1 METCLAQQQVDEHLR
16 DIELADE
23 AQVTLQTWPRLYIA
37 PTLFDTAEQYLREF
51 AHHFLLVVGQDDV
64 LLSLPHVT
72 HGGMPGEGG
81 MHRQLAELFP
91 QVANQQPVHSHIL
104 AKA

>member
-1 METCLAQQQVDEHLR
+1 METCLAQQQVDHLR
-16 DIELADE
+16 YIELADE

-37 PTLFDTAEQYLREF
+37 PTLLDTSEQHLREF
-51 AHHFLLVVGQDDV
+51 AHYFLLVVCQDYV

-91 QVANQQPVHSHIL
+91 QVANQQPVHAQAL